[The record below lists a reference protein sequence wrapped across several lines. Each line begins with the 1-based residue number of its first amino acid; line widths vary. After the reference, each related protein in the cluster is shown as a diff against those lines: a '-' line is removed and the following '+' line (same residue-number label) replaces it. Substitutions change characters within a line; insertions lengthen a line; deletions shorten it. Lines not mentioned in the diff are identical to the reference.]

1 MVEKQIEFRGIISSP
16 VLNAMRS
23 IPRHEFVPDQYL
35 ERSYNDSPLPI
46 GEGQTISQPYMVAWM
61 TELLQLKNDMDVLEI
76 GTGSGYQTA
85 ILCHIAGFVYTVEC
99 IPSLAAKAEKRL
111 TDLGFHNLE
120 VVVGDGSR
128 GYPEK
133 APYQAIVV
141 TAGSPDVP
149 PMLID
154 QLDEGGRLVI
164 PVGSAH
170 LQELVLIRKEKGE
183 ILTEEL
189 GSCVFVPLVGEYGWE
204 D

>member
-1 MVEKQIEFRGIISSP
+1 MVEKQIEFRGITSP
-16 VLNAMRS
+16 RVLEAMRAV
-23 IPRHEFVPDQYL
+23 PRHKFVPGQYL
-35 ERSYNDSPLPI
+35 ERSYNDTPLPI

-61 TELLQLKNDMDVLEI
+61 TELLQLNSDTVVLEI

-85 ILCHIAGFVYTVEC
+85 ILCYIAGFVYTVEY
-99 IPSLAAKAEKRL
+99 IPSLAREAEKRL
-111 TDLGFHNLE
+111 TGLGFDNLE
-120 VVVGDGSR
+120 VIVGDGSK

-149 PMLID
+149 PLLVD
-154 QLDEGGRLVI
+154 QLDEGGRIVI
-164 PVGSAH
+164 PVGSTQ
-170 LQELVLIRKEKGE
+170 LQELILVRKEKDE
-183 ILTEEL
+183 ILTDEL